1 MAQSWNPRLEMCNPE
16 KPRVSF
22 AAFKFDFHD
31 KRQAVWG
38 KSPNN
43 SRWERNWAHSR
54 AARLPKQTR
63 GHLVH
68 KRLSKHLRPNS
79 MDPSH
84 HLSQDPDLDLTTLS
98 AILQARIL
106 QNCLKMVEE
115 KSCKKKYSNT
125 YLSSF
130 CRGTTHGFL
139 QNVPNMNQPSCTSKI
154 AAVLIHLAT
163 GPRSTGHMYKP
174 SHVLC
179 GLHDM
184 YVIVK
189 KHLYINLHF

>member
-1 MAQSWNPRLEMCNPE
+1 MTRDRQFGASLPTTPAEKETRHILEPLGFQNRPEAIWLTRGSQNTLGQTRWIPVTICPRTLIWTLRHSQPYYRPE
-16 KPRVSF
+16 FCRIVWRWL
-22 AAFKFDFHD
+22 
-31 KRQAVWG
+31 KR
-38 KSPNN
+38 K
-43 SRWERNWAHSR
+43 
-54 AARLPKQTR
+54 AARK
-63 GHLVH
+63 
-68 KRLSKHLRPNS
+68 N
-79 MDPSH
+79 
-84 HLSQDPDLDLTTLS
+84 
-98 AILQARIL
+98 
-106 QNCLKMVEE
+106 
-115 KSCKKKYSNT
+115 NT